1 MRVPNRAKQ
10 TLLIAFAV
18 ALSLIAASSAQ
29 AYEWQIAERIMPSLG
44 ISKEATS
51 SSGVEFEL
59 SVPSLSL
66 TIKCTGESGSG
77 EIVKGGAASGSMTFT
92 GCTVSSFSKCVVR
105 SPGKAAGTM
114 YATVTTKFLEADVG
128 GVAKFYDEVS
138 PSMEVLI
145 ESELCPFNE
154 TEAEVKGTTLA
165 EVPKVGEETTKRT
178 MKFIKAGSELTFGA
192 MSASLAGAST
202 MELAGA
208 HAAQPMAVLAVKFNP
223 APVAFAGTGAGNAK
237 MVTISNDGLF
247 RKVKLVKIGVTG
259 PYGLNDPNNCEG
271 MALLVAP
278 NNPNNCVVTVTCN
291 EKKPGVLFSNFD
303 VLNAMNV
310 VVGTGIARTDMTC

>member
-1 MRVPNRAKQ
+1 MRVPNRAKPV
-10 TLLIAFAV
+10 LVIAMA
-18 ALSLIAASSAQ
+18 ALLSLIVAGSAQ

-44 ISKEATS
+44 ISKEATA
-51 SSGVEFEL
+51 SSGGAFEL
-59 SVPSLSL
+59 NVPSLSL

-77 EIVKGGAASGSMTFT
+77 EIVKGGKANASMNLT
-92 GCTVSSFSKCVVR
+92 GCTVFGFSKCTVR
-105 SPGKAAGTM
+105 SPGGAAGTLK
-114 YATVTTKFLEADVG
+114 AEISTEFREADVE
-128 GVAKFYDEVS
+128 GVAKFYDETS
-138 PSMEVLI
+138 LSMIALI
-145 ESELCPFNE
+145 EGELCAFNE
-154 TEAEVKGTTLA
+154 TEEEVTGTTAA

-178 MKFIKAGSELTFGA
+178 MKFTKAGAELFFGEEP
-192 MSASLAGAST
+192 ASLVGET
-202 MELAGA
+202 TTELAGA
-208 HAAQPMAVLAVKFNP
+208 HAAQQMAVLAVRFNP

-303 VLNAMNV
+303 VLNAMNA
-310 VVGTGIARTDMTC
+310 VVGSGVARTDMTC